1 MRFWYSGE
9 LDEAIFDDYRPIR
22 QHVERVLNEAL
33 SSRDYGATL
42 EKIAIVPVIVGPRF
56 AKDRVERRLIKHKEK
71 VADYRLF
78 IDFEAFLKGDETERI
93 RLLVCNTLDAVQDI
107 DRKLKGAFNG
117 KQLCADIHSLFSET
131 RDAR

>member
-1 MRFWYSGE
+1 MRFFYSGE

-33 SSRDYGATL
+33 ALRDYGTAL
-42 EKIAIVPVIVGPRF
+42 EKIAIIPMILGPRF
-56 AKDRVERRLIKHKEK
+56 ASNRAERRLLKRKDK

-78 IDFEAFLKGDETERI
+78 IDFEAFLKGGETERI
-93 RLLVCNTLDAVQDI
+93 RLLVCNTLEAVQDI

-117 KQLCADIHSLFSET
+117 KQLCADILSLFPET